1 MLGRRLNPSLR
12 ERFTI
17 VVAAAAFAFVARTAS
32 EALGASIPDGLYEAL
47 SEAPDV
53 AAAGLDAT
61 LAGSL
66 VLATS
71 FAALGATTNEAALRA
86 LATNREIVLCAQE
99 QKMPPLTYARRL
111 YSKNVTLADGTSIVT
126 FEGGCED
133 GNDNDAIYIFGAR
146 GSQPYKL
153 VSKEFGFLEKLA
165 PDGTLVLMSNP
176 GGTNVRY
183 HDTERWNGATFTH
196 ASSIMVWMNTGE
208 SKPASV
214 PFAFAAGASSA
225 TVSGTVRRDFPDV
238 YQFDARAGQTLSV
251 DVRPRSGRIGRL
263 AIEVAGGSDVIT
275 FGRALSW
282 HGKLPPATHA
292 VRLADGRVDDAPG
305 GHYTI
310 TVDGADDNRAT
321 YAMTVSIR

>member
-111 YSKNVTLADGTSIVT
+111 YSKAAARTATITTPSI
-126 FEGGCED
+126 F
-133 GNDNDAIYIFGAR
+133 
-146 GSQPYKL
+146 S
-153 VSKEFGFLEKLA
+153 
-165 PDGTLVLMSNP
+165 
-176 GGTNVRY
+176 
-183 HDTERWNGATFTH
+183 
-196 ASSIMVWMNTGE
+196 
-208 SKPASV
+208 
-214 PFAFAAGASSA
+214 
-225 TVSGTVRRDFPDV
+225 
-238 YQFDARAGQTLSV
+238 ARA
-251 DVRPRSGRIGRL
+251 VRNRTNSFRKNLDFSRSSPRTGPS
-263 AIEVAGGSDVIT
+263 
-275 FGRALSW
+275 
-282 HGKLPPATHA
+282 
-292 VRLADGRVDDAPG
+292 
-305 GHYTI
+305 Y
-310 TVDGADDNRAT
+310 
-321 YAMTVSIR
+321 